1 LQCNYSII
9 YGTPRFFFFFLGME
23 PLGCF
28 TKLGLPTLPSKT
40 SQAMVTGERD
50 IVHGTLNRRKES
62 L

>member
-1 LQCNYSII
+1 LELL
-9 YGTPRFFFFFLGME
+9 GFFFFFLGME